1 MIGIL
6 SFLQHKTALID
17 ILIAHH
23 LSIVADL
30 EPENAEQ
37 TRRDCFKYIDEAI
50 DIFMRVSTIT
60 VTARKQR
67 TFLLTLK
74 PFPSSQMG
82 SFFFFFKLYIQWLLP
97 AKLSCKDLLIENS
110 HQCELGM
117 LTSRAR
123 SPEVKNY
130 LVQTLVLVISA
141 RLL

>member
-60 VTARKQR
+60 VTARKQG

-74 PFPSSQMG
+74 PLPSSQMG
-82 SFFFFFKLYIQWLLP
+82 SFFFFFSNCTFSDCCQRNSLVKIYLL
-97 AKLSCKDLLIENS
+97 KIHIN
-110 HQCELGM
+110 
-117 LTSRAR
+117 
-123 SPEVKNY
+123 VN
-130 LVQTLVLVISA
+130 
-141 RLL
+141 